1 MHEDSATG
9 SRAQQGETDHS
20 VSAAGPD
27 SPERFTAERLLHCY
41 RELFDRAP
49 VGYMVV
55 DRRGRILK
63 VNQTASLLLS
73 TEPSR
78 LVGRRIGVIVA
89 QPERSRLRRFLA
101 GVFDEPEQRT
111 REITLVTRGSPATW
125 IRLQARAD
133 GPGHRALIVATDF
146 RDLGVSPDEME
157 IAVSV
162 YQVLDHAVMI
172 ADADNRI
179 VSVNPRFTEITGY
192 PPGEAVEQRTNLLK
206 SGCQDDAFYQ
216 RMWHALETNGRWQG
230 ELWNRRKSGEEFLES
245 LSIHTLRDREG
256 RVLRRVALF
265 SDITDQRR
273 AVEEAQ
279 RQANY
284 DPLSGLPNRSL
295 FLDRLEQEVR
305 KGQRNGRS
313 VALLYL
319 DLDHFKEVN
328 DTLGHQAGDRLL
340 QEAARRIGASVR
352 ETDTVARLGGDEFT
366 VVMADLSELN
376 RVDVVAQEII
386 DALARPFPLGSE
398 VVQVSASLGIAF
410 FPADAGDAAELVD
423 HADRAMYAAKKAGR
437 NRYQY
442 FTPQLQSSLR
452 ERHRR
457 IADLRNA
464 LSGRQFRV
472 YLQPAVDLVSG
483 EIRLLEALLR
493 WQHPDQGLILPAQ
506 FLPLAEDI
514 GIMGEIGELVFENV
528 FGVIKALEGTPAGSS
543 LRIAINQSLRELGHG
558 RGGRGWVTHLQEY
571 GLPVERVVFEI
582 TERTLIEGG
591 TMVESQV
598 RRQIERGVAVAL
610 DDFGT
615 GQSSMTC
622 LERIP
627 FEYVKLDGSV
637 VRRIPHDRPARA
649 FLDAAIVLTGS
660 LGIRLIAEGVETEAQ
675 RDYLRAAGCGFA
687 QGFLLGAP
695 VPAEHYQRVRGAAQ
709 ANPRRRPG
717 AG

>member
-1 MHEDSATG
+1 MQQDPPVGSDAPERAAGDSA
-9 SRAQQGETDHS
+9 D
-20 VSAAGPD
+20 AAV
-27 SPERFTAERLLHCY
+27 SPEGFSAESLLRCY

-49 VGYMVV
+49 VGYLVV
-55 DRRGRILK
+55 DSRGRVLK
-63 VNQTASLLLS
+63 VNETGSLLFS
-73 TEPSR
+73 IEPTK
-78 LVGRRIGVIVA
+78 LLGRRIGVMVA
-89 QPERSRLRRFLA
+89 QSERSRLRRFLA
-101 GVFDEPEQRT
+101 SVFDEAGDQT
-111 REITLVTRGSPATW
+111 QEITLATRGNPMTW
-125 IRLQARAD
+125 VRLQARAD
-133 GPGHRALIVATDF
+133 GMGHRALIVATDF
-146 RDLGVSPDEME
+146 RDLGVSPDEMQ

-162 YQVLDHAVMI
+162 YRVLDHAVMI
-172 ADADNRI
+172 ADGENRI

-192 PPGEAVEQRTNLLK
+192 PPDEAIERKTNLLK
-206 SGCQDDAFYQ
+206 SGRQDDAFYQ
-216 RMWHALETNGRWQG
+216 RMWHALETRGRWQG
-230 ELWNRRKSGEEFLES
+230 ELWNRRKNGEEFLES
-245 LSIHTLRDREG
+245 LSIHTLHDREG

-279 RQANY
+279 RQANH
-284 DPLSGLPNRSL
+284 DPLSGLPNRNL

-305 KGQRNGRS
+305 KGQRNARS

-340 QEAARRIGASVR
+340 QEVARRIRASVR

-366 VVMADLSELN
+366 VIMGDLTDFN
-376 RVDVVAQEII
+376 RVDLVAQEIV

-410 FPADAGDAAELVD
+410 FPADADGSAELVD

-457 IADLRNA
+457 IAELRNA
-464 LSGRQFRV
+464 LSNRQLQV
-472 YLQPAVDLVSG
+472 YLQPVVDLLSG
-483 EIRLLEALLR
+483 ETRLLEALLR
-493 WQHPDQGLILPAQ
+493 WQHPDDGLILPAQ

-514 GIMGEIGELVFENV
+514 GIMGEIGDLVFEQVSAVVGAAEPSHAENPV
-528 FGVIKALEGTPAGSS
+528 
-543 LRIAINQSLRELGHG
+543 RIAINQSLRELCHG
-558 RGGRGWVTHLQEY
+558 RGERGWVGYLEEY
-571 GLPVERVVFEI
+571 GLPLDRVVFEI
-582 TERTLIEGG
+582 TERTLLEGG

-598 RRQIERGVAVAL
+598 CREIEQGVSVAL

-637 VRRIPHDRPARA
+637 VRRLPHDRPARA
-649 FLDAAIVLTGS
+649 FLEAVIVLTGS
-660 LGIRLIAEGVETEAQ
+660 LGIRLIAEGVETEAE
-675 RDYLRAAGCGFA
+675 RDYLRASGCRFA
-687 QGFLLGAP
+687 QGFLLGPP
-695 VPAEHYQRVRGAAQ
+695 VPAEFCRYLSGGAPADPRLPRGE
-709 ANPRRRPG
+709 G
-717 AG
+717 